1 MSWGRGVFIGSSNQS
16 ETSRVA
22 ARVSLRMA
30 PDACVA
36 APRAPH
42 VWLHDQDVM
51 PDDTTPSTCLIH
63 SLVAC
68 KSTPQLTHVA
78 QHASIAD
85 SAAPRASVCHSAC
98 CDHLGFNTSCFPCQ
112 LPCQAVDTTSYTC
125 LKAWPAYMHFD
136 TTSATCRSACL
147 GRRLSGTSCFY
158 VSLSML

>member
-22 ARVSLRMA
+22 TRVSLRMA
-30 PDACVA
+30 PDACVV

-85 SAAPRASVCHSAC
+85 SATPRASIAR
-98 CDHLGFNTSCFPCQ
+98 HLVLLCVTPHVVIIWASTPRASLASYPARQ
-112 LPCQAVDTTSYTC
+112 LTPRPTHV
-125 LKAWPAYMHFD
+125 
-136 TTSATCRSACL
+136 
-147 GRRLSGTSCFY
+147 
-158 VSLSML
+158 